1 MSPIFQ
7 EVAIS
12 SYRGLQNICLTDL
25 KQANILVG
33 NNNSGK
39 TSILEVISILC
50 NPINP
55 LTWIDLSQ
63 RRVSTIPLRRG
74 FLIRPDFEA
83 IEWMFPRFDESLA
96 PESKGI
102 IAIRGKS
109 SKLTSEIKVL
119 GQFDTIQGSG
129 NPNIDEKQDD
139 NTPEDIDPIQEGVE
153 LNISTSPPWPIEQLN
168 LFDENPDIPDTT
180 EVNFQFWQNERFVY
194 RSKSSKYFESL
205 MISPSY
211 LGEEQIVRKLSTIIR
226 RDESQKED
234 LIKLIQLFD
243 ENILDFQVLLGQ
255 YQAKLYLKHRVLG
268 LTPLYIF
275 GDGIKR
281 VLGIAMNVLTLRNGG
296 VLLID
301 EIETSIH
308 KSILGD
314 AFRWLLKLCTVNK
327 IQLFITTHSLEAVDA
342 ILGASDSVD
351 DLAAF
356 RLKSQQESPQR
367 FTGDLL
373 QRLRFDRGLDMR

>member
-1 MSPIFQ
+1 
-7 EVAIS
+7 
-12 SYRGLQNICLTDL
+12 
-25 KQANILVG
+25 
-33 NNNSGK
+33 
-39 TSILEVISILC
+39 
-50 NPINP
+50 
-55 LTWIDLSQ
+55 
-63 RRVSTIPLRRG
+63 
-74 FLIRPDFEA
+74 
-83 IEWMFPRFDESLA
+83 
-96 PESKGI
+96 
-102 IAIRGKS
+102 
-109 SKLTSEIKVL
+109 
-119 GQFDTIQGSG
+119 
-129 NPNIDEKQDD
+129 
-139 NTPEDIDPIQEGVE
+139 
-153 LNISTSPPWPIEQLN
+153 
-168 LFDENPDIPDTT
+168 
-180 EVNFQFWQNERFVY
+180 
-194 RSKSSKYFESL
+194 
-205 MISPSY
+205 